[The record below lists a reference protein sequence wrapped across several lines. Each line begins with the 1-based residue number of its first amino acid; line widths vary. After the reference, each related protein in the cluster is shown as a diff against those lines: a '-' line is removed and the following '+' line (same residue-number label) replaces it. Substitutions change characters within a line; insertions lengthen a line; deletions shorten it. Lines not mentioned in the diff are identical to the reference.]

1 MPGGSRSFAEATM
14 PTLSSTTP
22 SNTTSTNSSSTQI
35 GTGPTNSAETQTA
48 STVSNSSGTQTRP
61 RAAAFMMPGLPG
73 GIHPGLHG
81 MSGMPG
87 MPGMGGVRGVD
98 PYLPCSSRHFLRQ
111 QVRNAT
117 SQGAQV
123 EVCSLKCEFNM
134 KSIYMS
140 V

>member
-1 MPGGSRSFAEATM
+1 MSGMP
-14 PTLSSTTP
+14 
-22 SNTTSTNSSSTQI
+22 
-35 GTGPTNSAETQTA
+35 
-48 STVSNSSGTQTRP
+48 
-61 RAAAFMMPGLPG
+61 
-73 GIHPGLHG
+73 
-81 MSGMPG
+81 GMPG

-134 KSIYMS
+134 KSICTCLYKLCLKYIHIIECMF
-140 V
+140 